1 MKRRRL
7 LQAIAAAVPLSAQ
20 QQPAPR
26 PGSARPMGAPTPPP
40 NLDTSVA
47 DEAAGTVTRF
57 FTPPQFSALRKLSD
71 TLMPPMS
78 GAPGALDAQ
87 APEFLDFLISQSPA
101 PRQQLYRAGLDALN
115 AAAHR
120 RFGNAFAEV
129 SAPQAAELLAPLRQ
143 PWTFDPPADPLAAF
157 LRAAKADVRTATMN
171 SQEYVKHSANS
182 GRRGFGGQGLYWY
195 TLD

>member
-1 MKRRRL
+1 
-7 LQAIAAAVPLSAQ
+7 
-20 QQPAPR
+20 
-26 PGSARPMGAPTPPP
+26 MGTPTPPP

-47 DEAAGTVTRF
+47 DEAADTVTRF
-57 FTPPQFSALRKLSD
+57 FTPPQFSALRRLSD
-71 TLMPPMS
+71 VLMPPMN

-101 PRQQLYRAGLDALN
+101 ARQQIYRAGLDALN

-120 RFGNAFAEV
+120 RFTKGFAEV
-129 SAPQAAELLAPLRQ
+129 SVPQAAELLAPLRQ

-157 LRAAKADVRTATMN
+157 LRAAKTDVRTATVN
-171 SQEYVKHSANS
+171 SRTYVKHSANS